1 MRTKIVMAPVLALAV
16 LALAA
21 GNSGKSVTVKGY
33 VIDSACAYKKDLSKP
48 ISAECAKACAKG
60 GSPLVILS
68 DDGTLYWP
76 IDSATPAKGQ
86 NDRLMPVAGERV
98 TVSGT
103 VYDRGGSKAMVIEKI
118 SVLRLSAK

>member
-1 MRTKIVMAPVLALAV
+1 MKTKALIAVLLVAA

-48 ISAECAKACAKG
+48 ISVDCAKQCAKG
-60 GSPLVILS
+60 GSPLVILAA
-68 DDGTLYWP
+68 DGTVYWP

-86 NDRLMPVAGERV
+86 NDRLMSVAGQKV
-98 TVSGT
+98 TVTGT
-103 VYDRGGSKAMVIEKI
+103 VFDRGGSKAMVIEK
-118 SVLRLSAK
+118 VEAAK